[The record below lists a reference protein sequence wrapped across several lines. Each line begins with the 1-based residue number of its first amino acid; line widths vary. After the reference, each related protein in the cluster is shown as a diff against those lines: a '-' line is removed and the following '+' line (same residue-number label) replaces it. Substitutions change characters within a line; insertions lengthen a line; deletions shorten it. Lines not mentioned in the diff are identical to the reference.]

1 MEPESLGMELKKH
14 IFYPIQVILMQSIG
28 SPYEGTFEVVKGTLS
43 HLKSPYIKLYQGRK
57 TSRSQVSPIDHN
69 LLK

>member
-28 SPYEGTFEVVKGTLS
+28 SPYEGKFEVVKGTLGAS
-43 HLKSPYIKLYQGRK
+43 LVAQW
-57 TSRSQVSPIDHN
+57 
-69 LLK
+69 